1 MEKGDCNAKE
11 SVRIQWGI
19 TGLSSETKEV
29 KEKGRHQRSDVKQH
43 DVV

>member
-1 MEKGDCNAKE
+1 MGKRDCNAKE

-29 KEKGRHQRSDVKQH
+29 KEKGKELTPEVRCETT
-43 DVV
+43 